1 MDGETD
7 RRRDEIARR
16 LSGPDWEQQRQLLT
30 NPLLRSLARAVGV
43 DLDSIDDQHRELRD
57 GLAAVMQAAIWFA
70 PFGWTVSQG
79 NLKMSDYVEA
89 VALWQLNPD
98 QAAVDEHL
106 TRAWADP
113 VWLRHSY
120 GPLITLAGRHGPTR
134 ARLLVRNRLLDK
146 ALNHHKRGEYEA
158 SILIVLTQIDG
169 LTLDFTEGQH
179 GFFYHAKGEYFLD
192 DETIAGM
199 PEVLATVYRAVNHGD
214 DATSFS
220 TEFRRHPILHGRYLA
235 FGTETNSTKAFALLA
250 GVLDWLKPKA
260 TELTERWQTEQESKY
275 AGSYERD
282 EDGRLLDRRGFTKTR
297 ESLRWLAIRETNE
310 YRARGHYS
318 ADLTSMVP
326 KGNAERIE
334 CRDRTTLA
342 VAAGGQSYW
351 AWCKSDTEVCFGVAG
366 RDGEVASYL
375 YAAVGPPQAPAEDP
389 RWVHEFDDDLPDW
402 SGD

>member
-1 MDGETD
+1 
-7 RRRDEIARR
+7 
-16 LSGPDWEQQRQLLT
+16 
-30 NPLLRSLARAVGV
+30 
-43 DLDSIDDQHRELRD
+43 
-57 GLAAVMQAAIWFA
+57 
-70 PFGWTVSQG
+70 
-79 NLKMSDYVEA
+79 MSDYVEA

-214 DATSFS
+214 DTTSFS

-260 TELTERWQTEQESKY
+260 TELTERWQTEQES
-275 AGSYERD
+275 
-282 EDGRLLDRRGFTKTR
+282 
-297 ESLRWLAIRETNE
+297 NE
-310 YRARGHYS
+310 
-318 ADLTSMVP
+318 
-326 KGNAERIE
+326 E
-334 CRDRTTLA
+334 
-342 VAAGGQSYW
+342 
-351 AWCKSDTEVCFGVAG
+351 
-366 RDGEVASYL
+366 
-375 YAAVGPPQAPAEDP
+375 
-389 RWVHEFDDDLPDW
+389 
-402 SGD
+402 